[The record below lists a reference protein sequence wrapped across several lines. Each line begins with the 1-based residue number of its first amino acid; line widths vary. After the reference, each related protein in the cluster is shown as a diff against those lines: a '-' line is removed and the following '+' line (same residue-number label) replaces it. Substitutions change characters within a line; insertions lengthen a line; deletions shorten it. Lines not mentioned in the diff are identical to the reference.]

1 MKMLRNYKCYENRVV
16 ANVSTSCVSSCE
28 SLRPSRAGPSLMRGF
43 LVSSVTP
50 TTGLFLKL

>member
-28 SLRPSRAGPSLMRGF
+28 SLRPSRAGPSLMHGF